1 MSIKSVKDGYLVD
14 IRPNGV
20 KGKRFRKKFA
30 IKSEAIQYE
39 KWILARH
46 HNKEWISQPA
56 DRRELSALI
65 DLWWKY
71 HGQLM
76 KSGHSALLKLK
87 RINRDMGY
95 PSINKLD
102 ARSISD
108 YRISR
113 IEKGIKPKTI
123 NRELSALSGMFISLI
138 DSGHF
143 HQSNPIKEVT
153 ALKTFEHEMGYLT
166 KEHCYLLIE
175 SLKGQELLAVK
186 LCLSTGARWGEVL
199 NLTRSQVIHG
209 KVTFVNSKNGKNR
222 TVPISRELETE
233 LHNASDGLL
242 FDKVSYDNIRNTL
255 QKVAPHLPKGQAL
268 HVLRHTFASHF
279 IMNGGNILTLQKLLG
294 HASIQQTMK
303 YAHLAPDYLLD
314 AIRLNPLSDIQTKSV
329 S

>member
-1 MSIKSVKDGYLVD
+1 M
-14 IRPNGV
+14 
-20 KGKRFRKKFA
+20 
-30 IKSEAIQYE
+30 
-39 KWILARH
+39 
-46 HNKEWISQPA
+46 
-56 DRRELSALI
+56 
-65 DLWWKY
+65 
-71 HGQLM
+71 
-76 KSGHSALLKLK
+76 
-87 RINRDMGY
+87 
-95 PSINKLD
+95 
-102 ARSISD
+102 
-108 YRISR
+108 
-113 IEKGIKPKTI
+113 
-123 NRELSALSGMFISLI
+123 
-138 DSGHF
+138 
-143 HQSNPIKEVT
+143 
-153 ALKTFEHEMGYLT
+153 
-166 KEHCYLLIE
+166 
-175 SLKGQELLAVK
+175 AVK